1 MFSGQMLVNK
11 KYKASKCGTM
21 FDSSGY
27 TCKISQ
33 VNCIISV
40 GRSARSVASSLRSGE
55 IVLPGEEVYGK
66 YDDAIAAIDGDL
78 ENVETAMGEQAKVA
92 RMEDGR
98 RSGAMSEAV
107 S

>member
-1 MFSGQMLVNK
+1 MFSGQMLVKKKNK
-11 KYKASKCGTM
+11 AGKCGNM
-21 FDSSGY
+21 FDSSKFI
-27 TCKISQ
+27 CNMSQ
-33 VNCIISV
+33 VSCIISV

-92 RMEDGR
+92 RKEDGR